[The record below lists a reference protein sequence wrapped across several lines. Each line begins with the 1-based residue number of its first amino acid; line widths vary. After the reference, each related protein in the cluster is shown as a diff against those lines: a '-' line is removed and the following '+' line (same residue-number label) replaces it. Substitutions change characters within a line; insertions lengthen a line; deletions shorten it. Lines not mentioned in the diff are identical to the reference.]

1 MAARH
6 CKRALICRLLCAGV
20 FISLVVSLTFLSKA
34 SAGTELERRKS
45 KTVSTATVEGRLAV
59 FDDAWEAIYERYYDP
74 DFRAIDWEKKRADF
88 RPQAANAQNGRELYA
103 VLRRLLATL
112 NDVHTRV
119 FAPEEKFVWWNPRF
133 VSIGLAAREIEGLP
147 TVVRV
152 EKNSAPARAGI
163 KPGDIIESVDG
174 SPALALIDKSLRWQ
188 SNWAA
193 GPSTRFRA
201 FSSIFEGAPETSLE
215 LAWRN
220 RSGELRRQR
229 FERTW
234 RGKQLGVRLR
244 SERGKYLVVELDAF
258 TPSIAQDFTRAM
270 KRKLPGVHG
279 IVLDLRGNGGGE
291 AEAMADVAATFL
303 GEGVDLGTFTDRW
316 GVSFEIK
323 TRGKSLLAPDTLA
336 RTNLPLVVLVSERTS
351 SAAEIFAAAVQ
362 TARRGSVIG
371 SETCGCVLAIRS
383 QHALPDGGA
392 LDISEL
398 DYRTSQGRRLQDN
411 GTKPDENILP
421 ERVDLYAGRDR
432 ALEHA
437 LDMFGKKYQAIKL
450 RGLPHS
456 F

>member
-1 MAARH
+1 MVMRYF
-6 CKRALICRLLCAGV
+6 KRALTSRLLTAGAL
-20 FISLVVSLTFLSKA
+20 IAIVVSLALVRDS
-34 SAGTELERRKS
+34 SATSTELERRNS
-45 KTVSTATVEGRLAV
+45 KTVSTTTAEGRLAV
-59 FDDAWEAIYERYYDP
+59 FDDAWAAIYERYYDP
-74 DFRAIDWEKKRADF
+74 NFRAIDWETQRTIF
-88 RPQAANAQNGRELYA
+88 RPQAADAQNGRELYA

-174 SPALALIDKSLRWQ
+174 SPALALIDKRLRWQ

-201 FSSIFEGAPETSLE
+201 FSSLFEGAPETSLD
-215 LAWRN
+215 LAWRT
-220 RSGELRRQR
+220 RTGELRRQR

-234 RGKQLGVRLR
+234 RGKQLGVHLR
-244 SERGKYLVVELDAF
+244 SERSKYLVVELDAF

-270 KRKLPGVHG
+270 KRKLPDMHGV
-279 IVLDLRGNGGGE
+279 VLDLRGNGGGE
-291 AEAMADVAATFL
+291 AEAMADVASTFL
-303 GEGVDLGTFTDRW
+303 GEGIDLGTFTDRW
-316 GVSFEIK
+316 GVSFAIK
-323 TRGKSLLAPDTLA
+323 TRGKSLVGHDTLA

-351 SAAEIFAAAVQ
+351 SAAEIFASAIE
-362 TARRGSVIG
+362 TAKRGSVVG

-398 DYRTSQGRRLQDN
+398 DYRTSRGVRLQDN
-411 GTKPDENILP
+411 GTKPDEIVLS
-421 ERVDLYAGRDR
+421 ERADLYAGRDR
-432 ALEHA
+432 ALQQA
-437 LDMFGKKYQAIKL
+437 LDKL
-450 RGLPHS
+450 ARVPGVQR
-456 F
+456 